1 MYNITPVNKLLILE
15 IGGDEVK
22 QVTKEKFFL
31 YGHDFEGIVG
41 EKDIFTG
48 LYRAILNYSGYP
60 EPFSEGIGESK
71 EEAINNAARKALAS
85 NTLEFVKS
93 LYD

>member
-1 MYNITPVNKLLILE
+1 MCNIIPINTLLILE
-15 IGGDEVK
+15 IGGEKVK
-22 QVTKEKFFL
+22 QVTKENFFL

-48 LYRAILNYSGYP
+48 LYRAILNYSNYP

-85 NTLEFVKS
+85 NSLEAVKR